1 MIRSFR
7 FLIIDLKN
15 ILNDLL
21 YSFSSFQLNLSGYR
35 FWQDRLYKYATQ
47 LNDRRKY
54 LLKKYV
60 YTINHK
66 RIAINYFYF
75 SLWTGL
81 SGAALATMIRL
92 EMAHPGSPFFKGDS
106 LRYLQVATAHGLIM
120 VFFVVVPI
128 IFGAF
133 ANFLI
138 PYHVGSKDVA
148 YPRLNSIGFW
158 IQPVGFILVAKIAF
172 LRPQYWRYYDKT
184 SYYFPL
190 LDKSSHRKFNEFR
203 DDNVFQF
210 RALQRYILDEH
221 TWFWKGKSK
230 VRYENY
236 EGYSGTPL
244 KLLFWKDIVSYP
256 ESFWYAAS
264 RVVKARR
271 KKVYVTKCSNRTL
284 TTAGWTF
291 ITPFSSNVKYTG
303 IGSQDILIIGVIFAG
318 ISSTVSF
325 TNLLIT
331 RRTLSMPGMR
341 HRRILLPFVTIA
353 IFLAFRM
360 LAIVTPVLAAAMIMM
375 ALDRH
380 WQTTFFE
387 FAYGGDPILS
397 QHLFWFFGHPE
408 VYILIIPT
416 FGFVN
421 QVIPYNN
428 TRRVASKHHMIWAV
442 YVMAYMGF
450 LVWGHHMYL
459 VGLDHRSRTMYST
472 ITIMISMPAT
482 IKMVNWTLSL
492 VNGAL
497 KIDLPLLCVV
507 SYLLLFTVAGF
518 TGMWLSHVGLNV
530 SMHDTFYV
538 VAHFHLMLS
547 GTAMM
552 GTFVGTYYYFTALFG
567 IKYSRIFGY
576 LHLIYYSAG
585 HWMAFLPMFY
595 LGFSGMPRRVHDY
608 PVVFMG
614 WHSMATAGHL
624 VTLVGIMFFFFM
636 LLDSHIER
644 RMATPL
650 TLGIPRWHKRVQYYI
665 FKIRYLQYTNKKLY
679 RLPNYNVR
687 KMLTNKYFNEY
698 EVYE

>member
-1 MIRSFR
+1 VIRSFR